1 MDRLFGTYYDPYVN
15 VEEKEV
21 EVQQEMHLQEQS

>member
-15 VEEKEV
+15 VEEKAEEV
-21 EVQQEMHLQEQS
+21 RQEMQEQS